1 MKTKVQK
8 SPHQKMVDR
17 LSRAEGQIRAL
28 KCHLETGTVDCQNF
42 VSQIKAAR
50 SALKAVNEEYIITHL
65 GTCQKLPP
73 NEREKQMADAIRLL
87 ASD

>member
-1 MKTKVQK
+1 ML
-8 SPHQKMVDR
+8 DR

-28 KCHLETGTVDCQNF
+28 KCHLETGAMDCQNF
-42 VSQIKAAR
+42 VFQIKAAR

-65 GTCQKLPP
+65 GTCQKLPRD
-73 NEREKQMADAIRLL
+73 EREKQMADAIRLL